1 MTRRESPGPHGILLL
16 DKPSGPTSHDLVAR
30 TRRALG
36 TRKVGHAGTLDPMA
50 TGLLVLGVG
59 DATRLL
65 TYFVGADKEYLA
77 TVRLGVATNT
87 EDAEGEVTATADAA
101 AVAALDT
108 SDIDRAIMR
117 FTGRIRQVPS
127 AVSAI
132 KVDGVRA
139 YKRVRDGEQVQ
150 LDAREVDIAEF
161 VRCAAPRRPD
171 ADGAALDVDVRVRCS
186 SGTYVRALAR
196 DLGDALGVGAHLTAL
211 RRTRVGPF
219 EVAEACEVE
228 REDLASTLLAPAT
241 AALRRFAAFEADAQE
256 GADLRNGRIVRRG
269 DAAPSDDRLRAAVDT
284 TGALIGIV
292 SPRDGG
298 WKSVMNL
305 PTGGAA

>member
-1 MTRRESPGPHGILLL
+1 MKRRDQAGPHGILLL
-16 DKPSGPTSHDLVAR
+16 DKPGGPTSHDLVAR

-77 TVRLGVATNT
+77 TIRLGVSTNT
-87 EDAEGEVTATADAA
+87 EDAEGIVTAQAGAEAVDALATARIDDA
-101 AVAALDT
+101 LRDL
-108 SDIDRAIMR
+108 
-117 FTGRIRQVPS
+117 TGEISQVPS

-139 YKRVRDGEQVQ
+139 YKRVRDGEEVA
-150 LDAREVDIAEF
+150 LAARTVVISALERTSD
-161 VRCAAPRRPD
+161 PRRVS
-171 ADGAALDVDVRVRCS
+171 DGVEALDVDVRVECS

-196 DLGDALGVGAHLTAL
+196 DLGEALDVGGHLTAL
-211 RRTRVGPF
+211 RRTRVGAFAVADASDVDDERLADALVPPAAAAAARF
-219 EVAEACEVE
+219 ERLDATGEEAD
-228 REDLASTLLAPAT
+228 DLAH
-241 AALRRFAAFEADAQE
+241 
-256 GADLRNGRIVRRG
+256 GRIVRRG
-269 DAAPSDDRLRAAVDT
+269 TVAADDDRLLAAIAPD
-284 TGALIGIV
+284 GRLIGIV
-292 SPRDGG
+292 GPRDGG

-305 PTGGAA
+305 PTGGEA

>member
-1 MTRRESPGPHGILLL
+1 MTRRESSGPHGILLL
-16 DKPSGPTSHDLVAR
+16 DKPNGPTSHDLVAR

-77 TVRLGVATNT
+77 TVRLGVSTNT
-87 EDAEGEVTATADAA
+87 EDAEGEITARAEPGAIARLGTDEIDATIA
-101 AVAALDT
+101 SL
-108 SDIDRAIMR
+108 
-117 FTGRIRQVPS
+117 TGRIRQVPS

-139 YKRVRDGEQVQ
+139 YKRVRDGEQVE
-150 LDAREVDIAEF
+150 LDAREVDITEF
-161 VRCAAPRRPD
+161 VRTGSPRR
-171 ADGAALDVDVRVRCS
+171 ADGEESAVDVDVRVACS

-196 DLGDALGVGAHLTAL
+196 DLGDALGVGAHLVAL
-211 RRTRVGPF
+211 RRTRVGAF
-219 EVAEACEVE
+219 RVDEASDVE
-228 REDLASTLLAPAT
+228 RTDLVDALLAPAA
-241 AALRRFAAFEADAQE
+241 AALRRFERLDADERDA
-256 GADLRNGRIVRRG
+256 ADLRNGRVIARG
-269 DAAPSDDRLRAAVDT
+269 STGSGDEPLRAAIDA

-292 SPRDGG
+292 GPRDGG

-305 PTGGAA
+305 PTGGAS